1 MELLV
6 NLPEPLIKEVKR
18 IHDSDTT
25 RSILES
31 KHELSGV
38 YASIVLNVFKAYED
52 YKK

>member
-6 NLPEPLIKEVKR
+6 KIPEPLIKEVKR
-18 IHDSDTT
+18 IHDNDTT
-25 RSILES
+25 RTILES
-31 KHELSGV
+31 KHELSAA